1 MTTASADKDEEF
13 PPDWAEAYTT
23 LISHTSMHY
32 DEIGERTIPQLE
44 AILGKLNKH
53 ICLKMGIPW
62 ETKDAGVAI
71 PQAKAKKGKAPKLSE
86 LAAFCGSFRGVK

>member
-1 MTTASADKDEEF
+1 
-13 PPDWAEAYTT
+13 
-23 LISHTSMHY
+23 MHY

-53 ICLKMGIPW
+53 ISLNLGIPW

-86 LAAFCGSFRGVK
+86 LAAFCGSFKGVE